1 MVSEIAMRAQ
11 DIILFLDFPRGFADS

>member
-11 DIILFLDFPRGFADS
+11 DIILFLDFPRVFADS